1 MPTRHE
7 SRAPE
12 RQQVPLR
19 CADRNDKRESF
30 AGRASFPGK
39 PVFGKARF
47 VPLFCRPVQNNGH
60 NGLEINA
67 GAEEGTRTPTPLR
80 VHGPEPCA
88 SANSATSAFE
98 MRRPVLRQRSDRDYF
113 YILTGIAGLS
123 NPTALY
129 LRGAVAG
136 MGAVIAETGAPALLS
151 GIPTL
156 SWLWSGPRPSLMM
169 ARESGV
175 TFDCHP
181 WSL

>member
-1 MPTRHE
+1 C
-7 SRAPE
+7 SRKIAGFSPGPSTYPAP
-12 RQQVPLR
+12 
-19 CADRNDKRESF
+19 REQ
-30 AGRASFPGK
+30 
-39 PVFGKARF
+39 
-47 VPLFCRPVQNNGH
+47 L
-60 NGLEINA
+60 L
-67 GAEEGTRTPTPLR
+67 GAIEGTRTPTPLR

-156 SWLWSGPRPSLMM
+156 S
-169 ARESGV
+169 
-175 TFDCHP
+175 
-181 WSL
+181 